1 MAPSVNRAVMRRKN
15 NAYRLRKR
23 SRGYCIWGGCWERVG
38 DGKLRC
44 PLHRAVQA
52 GYSKRYREKAK
63 GA

>member
-1 MAPSVNRAVMRRKN
+1 MRRKN

-52 GYSKRYREKAK
+52 GYSKRYREKMK
-63 GA
+63 GAL